1 MIIDTIP
8 QLKKLSNTE
17 KLLLTNELWDSLSL
31 QEDALPVPES
41 HKKILD
47 ERLRDHEA
55 NPEQGFAWKEVKFRI
70 LKKKMNLEIFIKPRV
85 ESDLLEA
92 FKFYD
97 E

>member
-8 QLKKLSNTE
+8 ELKKLSNRE
-17 KLLLTNELWDSLSL
+17 KLLLINELWDSLSL

-55 NPEQGFAWKEVKFRI
+55 NPEQGSTWKEVKSRI
-70 LKKKMNLEIFIKPRV
+70 LKKK
-85 ESDLLEA
+85 
-92 FKFYD
+92 
-97 E
+97 

>member
-17 KLLLTNELWDSLSL
+17 KLLLINELWDSLSL
-31 QEDALPVPES
+31 QEDALPVPEA

-55 NPEQGFAWKEVKFRI
+55 NPEQGSAWKEVTFRI
-70 LKKKMNLEIFIKPRV
+70 LKKKGCQ
-85 ESDLLEA
+85 
-92 FKFYD
+92 
-97 E
+97 